1 MRDLGA
7 KWTAV
12 PDWSNAVLE
21 APGLKVVTR
30 LGLIQHLVSGD
41 LEAFAARAGLS
52 GTGVGAFALADGDRY
67 MVRLARDRVLAVGDP
82 GFDASPGWHDAGFAV
97 TPMSAG
103 FHVFEIAGR
112 SVSAVVSRA
121 TTLDP
126 SVGSPSAS
134 MAFAGAAAVAY
145 FHGDAETL
153 RLHVDRGLAA
163 YLWTWL
169 SAVAGNL
176 SGTDDGGRRTLVDG

>member
-1 MRDLGA
+1 M
-7 KWTAV
+7 
-12 PDWSNAVLE
+12 
-21 APGLKVVTR
+21 PGLV
-30 LGLIQHLVSGD
+30 QHLVSGD
-41 LEAFAARAGLS
+41 LEAFAARTGLS
-52 GTGVGAFALADGDRY
+52 GARVVAFALVDGDRY
-67 MVRLARDRVLAVGDP
+67 MVRVARDRVLAVGDP
-82 GFDASPGWHDAGFAV
+82 GFDASSGWHDAGFAV

-112 SVSAVVSRA
+112 SVSAVISRA

-126 SVGSPSAS
+126 SVGSPSAG

-153 RLHVDRGLAA
+153 RLHVDRGLAP

-169 SAVAGNL
+169 STVAGNL
-176 SGTDDGGRRTLVDG
+176 CAIDDGARRALVDG

>member
-1 MRDLGA
+1 MRDLGT

-21 APGLKVVTR
+21 APGLRVVTR

-52 GTGVGAFALADGDRY
+52 GTGVGAFGRADGDRY
-67 MVRLARDRVLAVGDP
+67 MARLARDRVLAVGDLR
-82 GFDASPGWHDAGFAV
+82 FDAPPGWCGAGFAV

-112 SVSAVVSRA
+112 SAPAVISRA

-126 SVGSPSAS
+126 ANGGPSAS
-134 MAFAGAAAVAY
+134 MAFAGVAAIAY
-145 FHGDAETL
+145 FHGDAQTL

-176 SGTDDGGRRTLVDG
+176 SAIDDGGRPALVDG